1 MKYCLVSQTSVLK
14 PGLVFI
20 DGNHRKEPVIK
31 YFSQMAELS
40 DSKTVIIIDDIN
52 YSKEMAE
59 AWEEIKLHQKVSVS
73 VDIFRMGFYFSGKE
87 LIIITMQSDIN
98 KN

>member
-1 MKYCLVSQTSVLK
+1 MTSPARLFQMKISK

-31 YFSQMAELS
+31 YFNQMAEIS

-59 AWEEIKLHQKVSVS
+59 AWDEIKLHKRS
-73 VDIFRMGFYFSGKE
+73 
-87 LIIITMQSDIN
+87 L
-98 KN
+98 